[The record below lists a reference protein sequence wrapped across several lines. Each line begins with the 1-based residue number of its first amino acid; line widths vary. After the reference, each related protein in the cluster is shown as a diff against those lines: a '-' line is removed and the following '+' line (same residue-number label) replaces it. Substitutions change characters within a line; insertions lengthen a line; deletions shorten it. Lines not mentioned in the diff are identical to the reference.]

1 MVNVIRGSSAKP
13 VSSQRLAKYFEE
25 RTDLEGT
32 LYIGYPII
40 GTPQGGYQ
48 IDALLVSR
56 QPGII
61 IFNIDEGKN
70 YDLDIEGTQ
79 DESITK
85 LEAKLLSYKELVQK
99 RKLMV
104 NISVATYAPI
114 WNNYP
119 EGINLEEYPVLI
131 KDKDLDDF
139 IEKYQG

>member
-25 RTDLEGT
+25 RKDIEGT

-56 QPGII
+56 QQGVI

-99 RKLMV
+99 RKLIV
-104 NISVATYAPI
+104 NISVAT
-114 WNNYP
+114 
-119 EGINLEEYPVLI
+119 
-131 KDKDLDDF
+131 
-139 IEKYQG
+139 